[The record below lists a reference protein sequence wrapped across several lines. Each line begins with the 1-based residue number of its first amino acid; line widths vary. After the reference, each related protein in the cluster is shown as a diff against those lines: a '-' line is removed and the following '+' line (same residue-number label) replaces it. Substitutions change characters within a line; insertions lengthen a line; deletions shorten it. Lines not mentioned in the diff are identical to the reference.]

1 MTSPLYAEARKR
13 ILILDGAWGTQL
25 QNANLT
31 EADFRWPEADPLRM
45 YRGNF
50 DLLQLTKPDVIRAVH
65 RAYFEAGADIASTN
79 TFNSTTI
86 SQADYGTE
94 ALAYRMNVEGARLA
108 REVADEFEAQDGKK
122 RWVAGSVGPT
132 NRTATL
138 SPDVERPEFRNVTYD
153 DLVTAYSEA
162 ITGLMDGGADL
173 LLIETVFDTLNAKA
187 ALFAAQNVFEQ
198 KGRALP
204 IMLSG
209 TITDASGRTLSGQTP
224 EAFAVSTE
232 HANLFSLGL
241 NCALGADLLRPHLRS
256 IAANTEALVSV
267 HPNAGLPNA
276 FGEYDET
283 PEHTASVLADFAR
296 EGLVNIVGGCCG
308 TTPEHIRAIAE
319 AVRDI
324 KPRTAPELPPF
335 LRLSGLEAFTLTPE
349 TNFVNV
355 GERTNVTGSPK
366 FSKAILAGDF
376 EAGLKIARQQ
386 VQNGAQVVDINFDEG
401 MLDGEAA
408 MVKFLNLLAGEP
420 DISRVPLMLDSSK
433 WEILEAGLR
442 RVQGKAI
449 VNSISLKDG
458 EEKFLERARLLRR
471 YGAAAVV
478 MAFDE
483 RGQAD
488 NLERRKEI
496 TARAYKLLTEQ
507 ADFPPQDIIFD
518 PNVLTVATGIEEHD
532 RYALDFIEATR
543 WIKEN
548 LPLAKV
554 SGGISNV
561 SFSFRGNN
569 HVREA
574 MHAVFLYHAIRAG
587 LDMGIVN
594 AGMLAVYDDIEPELR
609 EAVEDVILARREDAT
624 ERLLTLSER
633 YKDVKRETATHN
645 AWREL
650 PVRERLTHSL
660 ISGISD
666 FVEQDAEEAYRELGS
681 PLKVIEGPLM
691 DGMNVVGDLFGAGKM
706 FLPQV
711 VKSARV
717 MKKAVAYLTP
727 YLEAEKS
734 ESSTKGKVLLATVK
748 GDVHDIGKNIVGVVL
763 ACNGYAVT
771 DLGVMV
777 QTDRILDEAEKL
789 GADVIGLS
797 GLITPSLDEM
807 VNVAR
812 EMTRRGV
819 KTPLLIGGATTSRA
833 HTAVKIDP
841 AYNGTVVHVLD
852 ASRAVT
858 VVNDLLTD
866 EATYAAQT
874 REQYDALR
882 ERHGERQ
889 VRLISIAE
897 ARARGLSALDAS
909 SLPPSPPLP
918 SPPPQG
924 ERELKESLSPLV
936 GETSRRDRGGIPPKP
951 KHLGRQVIHQP
962 LPDLLPYIDWTP
974 FFIAWE
980 MKGIYPNILTDPLRG
995 EEARKLFDDAQAMLR
1010 RVIED
1015 GSLQARGVVGLWP
1028 ARRVGDD
1035 IVVDAEGGWQM
1046 ADGKD
1051 SQSQTGPSAF
1061 SLQSSAVLHTL
1072 RQQRDQHTPNLALA
1086 DFVAEQGDHI
1096 GAFAVGIFGAEE
1108 LAREFEA
1115 QHDDYK
1121 AILVK
1126 AVADRLAEAF
1136 AEKLHRDVRVEYWGY
1151 APDEALD
1158 NTDLIK
1164 ERYQGI
1170 RPAPGYPAQPDHTEK
1185 RTIFGLLDAQSI
1197 GLSLT
1202 ESCAM
1207 FPAAAV
1213 SGLYFAHPDARYF
1226 AVGRIGRDQ
1235 VEDYARRKGWTLEE
1249 AERWLG
1255 PLLAYASA
1263 DGGVKDADGKRQ
1275 MADGK
1280 VSLSPGESGPSA
1292 LSLQPSAATGGSL

>member
-1 MTSPLYAEARKR
+1 MAANTNDIRAHANER
-13 ILILDGAWGTQL
+13 ILVLDGAWGTML
-25 QNANLT
+25 QRAELT
-31 EADFRWPEADPLRM
+31 EGDFRWDGADPLRM

-50 DLLQLTKPDVIRAVH
+50 DLLQLTRPAVIRDVH

-94 ALAYRMNVEGARLA
+94 HLARAMNEAGARLA
-108 REVADEFEAQDGKK
+108 REVADEFTARDGRP

-138 SPDVERPEFRNVTYD
+138 SPDVERPEFRNVTFD
-153 DLVTAYSEA
+153 DLVAAYVEQVE
-162 ITGLMDGGADL
+162 GLIAGGADL
-173 LLIETVFDTLNAKA
+173 ILIETVFDTLNAKA
-187 ALFAAQNVFEQ
+187 ALFACEEAFVSTG
-198 KGRALP
+198 KALP

-224 EAFAVSTE
+224 EAFVISTE
-232 HANLFSLGL
+232 HANLFSVGL
-241 NCALGADLLRPHLRS
+241 NCALGADLLRPHLRA
-256 IAANTEALVSV
+256 IAANAETLVSV

-283 PEHTASVLADFAR
+283 PEYTAAVLRSFAE

-308 TTPEHIRAIAE
+308 TTPEHIRAIVDAM
-319 AVRDI
+319 AGLP
-324 KPRTAPELPPF
+324 PRTTPTLPPY
-335 LRLSGLEAFTLTPE
+335 LRLSGLEAFTVTPE

-366 FSKAILAGDF
+366 FSKAILAGDYD
-376 EAGLKIARQQ
+376 AGLKIARQQ
-386 VQNGAQVVDINFDEG
+386 VQNGAQLVDVNFDEG

-433 WEILEAGLR
+433 WEILEAGLK
-442 RVQGKAI
+442 RVQGKAV

-458 EEKFLERARLLRR
+458 EATFLERARLLRR

-483 RGQAD
+483 HGQAD
-488 NLERRKEI
+488 NLERRQEI
-496 TARAYKLLTEQ
+496 TARAYRLLTQE
-507 ADFPPQDIIFD
+507 AGFAPQDIIFD
-518 PNVLTVATGIEEHD
+518 PNVLTVATGMEEHD

-543 WIKEN
+543 WIKAS
-548 LPLAKV
+548 LPGALV

-594 AGMLAVYDDIEPELR
+594 AGMLAVYEDIEPELR
-609 EAVEDVILARREDAT
+609 EAVEDVILARRSDAT
-624 ERLLTLSER
+624 ERLITLAES
-633 YKDVKRETATHN
+633 YKSVKREATAQS
-645 AWREL
+645 AWRDQ
-650 PVRERLTHSL
+650 PVADRLKHAL
-660 ISGISD
+660 VSGITD
-666 FVEQDAEEAYRELGS
+666 HVVEDAEEAYQLLGS
-681 PLKVIEGPLM
+681 PLAVIEGPLM

-717 MKKAVAYLTP
+717 MKRAVAHLTP
-727 YLEAEKS
+727 YLEAQKAAGEGGG
-734 ESSTKGKVLLATVK
+734 KGKVLLATVK

-763 ACNGYAVT
+763 ACNGYEVT

-777 QTDRILDEAEKL
+777 PTEKILDTAREMN
-789 GADVIGLS
+789 ADVIGLS

-841 AYNGTVVHVLD
+841 AYDGVVVHVLD
-852 ASRAVT
+852 ASRAVG
-858 VVNDLLTD
+858 VVNDLLTQP
-866 EATYAAQT
+866 EVLRERTRTEYAA
-874 REQYDALR
+874 LR
-882 ERHGERQ
+882 ARHGERQ
-889 VRLISIAE
+889 VRLIPLAE
-897 ARARGLSALDAS
+897 ARARAPRLSPA
-909 SLPPSPPLP
+909 LPPAP
-918 SPPPQG
+918 
-924 ERELKESLSPLV
+924 REP
-936 GETSRRDRGGIPPKP
+936 
-951 KHLGRQVIHQP
+951 GRQVIEQP
-962 LPDLLPYIDWTP
+962 IAGLLDYIDWTP

-995 EEARKLFDDAQAMLR
+995 PEARRLFDDAQTLLR
-1010 RVIED
+1010 RAVDE
-1015 GSLQARGVVGLWP
+1015 GLLTARGVIGLWP
-1028 ARRVGDD
+1028 ARREGDD
-1035 IVVDAEGGWQM
+1035 IVVEPAEHTDTLDHETHELAAGRLHSPQV
-1046 ADGKD
+1046 AR
-1051 SQSQTGPSAF
+1051 
-1061 SLQSSAVLHTL
+1061 LHTL
-1072 RQQRDQHTPNLALA
+1072 RQQRDQPTPNTALA
-1086 DFVAEQGDHI
+1086 DFVALRGDHV
-1096 GAFAVGIFGAEE
+1096 GAFAVAIHGAEE
-1108 LAREFEA
+1108 LARAFEA
-1115 QHDDYK
+1115 EHDDYSAIMIK
-1121 AILVK
+1121 AL
-1126 AVADRLAEAF
+1126 ADRLAEAF
-1136 AEKLHRDVRVEYWGY
+1136 AEKLHRDVRVRHWGY
-1151 APDEALD
+1151 APEEALGND
-1158 NTDLIK
+1158 DLIK
-1164 ERYQGI
+1164 ERYAGI

-1185 RTIFGLLDAQSI
+1185 RTLFQLLGAEDV

-1207 FPAAAV
+1207 SPAAAV
-1213 SGLYFAHPDARYF
+1213 SGLYFAHPEARYF

-1235 VEDYARRKGWTLEE
+1235 VEEYAARKGWTLSV

-1255 PLLAYASA
+1255 PMLAY
-1263 DGGVKDADGKRQ
+1263 DAAQVAERQ
-1275 MADGK
+1275 EQKAK
-1280 VSLSPGESGPSA
+1280 SEVPPKPSA
-1292 LSLQPSAATGGSL
+1292 LGAPPSASAVGGGQ

>member
-1 MTSPLYAEARKR
+1 M
-13 ILILDGAWGTQL
+13 LDGAWGTML
-25 QNANLT
+25 QRAGLT
-31 EADFRWPEADPLRM
+31 EGDFRWDEADPLRM

-50 DLLQLTKPDVIRAVH
+50 DLLQLTRPDVIKGVH

-79 TFNSTTI
+79 TFNSTVI

-94 ALAYRMNVEGARLA
+94 HLARAMNEAGARLA
-108 REVADEFEAQDGKK
+108 REVADEFTARDGRP

-138 SPDVERPEFRNVTYD
+138 SPDVERPEFRNVTFD
-153 DLVTAYSEA
+153 DLVAAYTEQVE
-162 ITGLMDGGADL
+162 GLIAGGADL
-173 LLIETVFDTLNAKA
+173 ILIETVFDTLNAKA
-187 ALFAAQNVFEQ
+187 ALFACEEVFARDG
-198 KGRALP
+198 KTLP

-241 NCALGADLLRPHLRS
+241 NCALGADLLRPHLRA

-283 PEHTASVLADFAR
+283 PEHTASVLRSFAE

-308 TTPEHIRAIAE
+308 TTPEHIRAIVE
-319 AVRDI
+319 AVSGLP
-324 KPRTAPELPPF
+324 PRTAPKLPPY
-335 LRLSGLEAFTLTPE
+335 LRLSGLEAFTVTPE

-366 FSKAILAGDF
+366 FSKAILAGDYD
-376 EAGLKIARQQ
+376 AGLKIARQQ
-386 VQNGAQVVDINFDEG
+386 VQNGAQLVDVNFDEG

-408 MVKFLNLLAGEP
+408 MVKFVNLLAGEP
-420 DISRVPLMLDSSK
+420 DISRVPLMLDSSR
-433 WEILEAGLR
+433 WEVLEAGLK
-442 RVQGKAI
+442 RVQGKAV

-458 EEKFLERARLLRR
+458 EAKFLERARLLRR

-483 RGQAD
+483 QGQAD
-488 NLERRKEI
+488 NLERRIEI
-496 TARAYKLLTEQ
+496 TSRAYRLLTGE
-507 ADFPPQDIIFD
+507 AGFPPQDIIFD
-518 PNVLTVATGIEEHD
+518 PNVLTVATGLEEHD

-543 WIKEN
+543 WIKAN
-548 LPLAKV
+548 LPGALV

-609 EAVEDVILARREDAT
+609 EAVEDVILARRPDAT
-624 ERLLTLSER
+624 ERLIELAES
-633 YKDVKRETATHN
+633 YKDVKREASAQS

-650 PVRERLTHSL
+650 PVAERLKHAL
-660 ISGISD
+660 VQGITD
-666 FVEQDAEEAYRELGS
+666 HVTEDAEEAYQLLGS
-681 PLKVIEGPLM
+681 PLAVIEGPLM

-717 MKKAVAYLTP
+717 MKRAVAHLTP
-727 YLEAEKS
+727 YLEAEQTG
-734 ESSTKGKVLLATVK
+734 SSGKGKILLATVK

-763 ACNGYAVT
+763 ACNGYQVT

-777 QTDRILDEAEKL
+777 PGEKILDEAKRL

-841 AYNGTVVHVLD
+841 AYDGTVVHVLD
-852 ASRAVT
+852 ASRAVG
-858 VVNDLLTD
+858 VVGDLLSD
-866 EATYAAQT
+866 AKAVQERT
-874 REQYDALR
+874 RTEYEALR

-889 VRLISIAE
+889 VRLIPLGE
-897 ARARGLSALDAS
+897 AR
-909 SLPPSPPLP
+909 
-918 SPPPQG
+918 
-924 ERELKESLSPLV
+924 ERAPRLSPAAV
-936 GETSRRDRGGIPPKP
+936 PAPHVP
-951 KHLGRQVIHQP
+951 GRTVIEQP
-962 LPDLLPYIDWTP
+962 ISELLAYIDWTP
-974 FFIAWE
+974 FLIAWE

-995 EEARKLFDDAQAMLR
+995 AEARKLFDDAQALLR
-1010 RVIED
+1010 RVIEEN
-1015 GSLQARGVVGLWP
+1015 LMTARGVIGLWP
-1028 ARRVGDD
+1028 AHREGDD
-1035 IVVDAEGGWQM
+1035 IVVETGAVEAVK
-1046 ADGKD
+1046 ADTLD
-1051 SQSQTGPSAF
+1051 HQTHELAAGRAP
-1061 SLQSSAVLHTL
+1061 LPPVTRLHTL
-1072 RQQRDQHTPNLALA
+1072 RQQRDQTTPNTALA
-1086 DFVAEQGDHI
+1086 DFVSLRGDHL
-1096 GAFAVGIFGAEE
+1096 GAFAVAIHGAEE
-1108 LAREFEA
+1108 LAREYER
-1115 QHDDYK
+1115 QHDDYMS
-1121 AILVK
+1121 ILTK

-1136 AEKLHRDVRVEYWGY
+1136 AEKLHRDVRTGYWGY
-1151 APDEALD
+1151 ATDETLSND
-1158 NTDLIK
+1158 DLIR
-1164 ERYQGI
+1164 ERYDGI

-1185 RTIFGLLDAQSI
+1185 RTIFGLLNAEEI
-1197 GLSLT
+1197 GLKLT

-1207 FPAAAV
+1207 TPAAAV
-1213 SGLYFAHPDARYF
+1213 SGLYFAHPEARYF

-1235 VEDYARRKGWTLEE
+1235 VEEYAERKGWTLEE

-1255 PLLAYASA
+1255 PILAY
-1263 DGGVKDADGKRQ
+1263 DPGKLPAPPPQ
-1275 MADGK
+1275 PTAH
-1280 VSLSPGESGPSA
+1280 SP
-1292 LSLQPSAATGGSL
+1292 QPVRGAR

>member
-1 MTSPLYAEARKR
+1 MTHDPQHDRATALREQARQR

-25 QNANLT
+25 QRANLT

-94 ALAYRMNVEGARLA
+94 ALAYAMNREGARLA
-108 REVADEFEAQDGKK
+108 REVADEFEARDGKK

-138 SPDVERPEFRNVTYD
+138 SPDVERPEFRNVTFD
-153 DLVTAYSEA
+153 DLVAAYSEA
-162 ITGLMDGGADL
+162 ITGLMEGGADL

-187 ALFAAQNVFEQ
+187 ALFAAQEVFGAQ
-198 KGRALP
+198 GRELP
-204 IMLSG
+204 VMLSG

-232 HANLFSLGL
+232 HASLFSLGL
-241 NCALGADLLRPHLRS
+241 NCALGADLLRPHLRA
-256 IAANTEALVSV
+256 IAASTQALVSV

-283 PEHTASVLADFAR
+283 PEHTASVIADFAR

-308 TTPEHIRAIAE
+308 TTPEHIRAMAE
-319 AVRDI
+319 AVRGLP
-324 KPRTAPELPPF
+324 PRQAPERPPY

-355 GERTNVTGSPK
+355 GERTNVTGSPR
-366 FSKAILAGDF
+366 FSKAILAGDYD
-376 EAGLKIARQQ
+376 AGLKIARQQ
-386 VQNGAQVVDINFDEG
+386 VTSGAQVVDINFDEG

-408 MVKFLNLLAGEP
+408 MIKFLNLLAGEP

-433 WEILEAGLR
+433 WEILEAGLK
-442 RVQGKAI
+442 RVQGKAV

-483 RGQAD
+483 QGQAD
-488 NLERRKEI
+488 NLARRQEI
-496 TARAYKLLTEQ
+496 TSRAYRLLTEE
-507 ADFPPQDIIFD
+507 AAFPPQDIIFD

-594 AGMLAVYDDIEPELR
+594 AGMLAVYEDIEPELR

-633 YKDVKRETATHN
+633 YKDIKREASAQN
-645 AWREL
+645 AWREW
-650 PVRERLTHSL
+650 PVRERLQHSL
-660 ISGISD
+660 VSGISD
-666 FVEQDAEEAYRELGS
+666 FVDEDAEAAYQELGS
-681 PLKVIEGPLM
+681 PLAVIEGPLM

-727 YLEAEKS
+727 YLEAEKA

-763 ACNGYAVT
+763 ACNGYQVT

-777 QTDRILDEAEKL
+777 QTEKILDEAERI

-841 AYNGTVVHVLD
+841 AYEGTVVHVLD

-858 VVNDLLTD
+858 VTNDLLTD
-866 EATYAAQT
+866 EASYRAKT
-874 REQYDALR
+874 RQEYDALR
-882 ERHGERQ
+882 ERHSERQ
-889 VRLISIAE
+889 VRLLSLAE
-897 ARARGLSALDAS
+897 ARARGPELGT
-909 SLPPSPPLP
+909 PPVPAPR
-918 SPPPQG
+918 Q
-924 ERELKESLSPLV
+924 
-936 GETSRRDRGGIPPKP
+936 
-951 KHLGRQVIHQP
+951 LGRQVIEQP
-962 LPDLLPYIDWTP
+962 IEGLLPFIDWTP

-995 EEARKLFDDAQAMLR
+995 EEARKLFGDAQALLQ
-1010 RVIED
+1010 RVTQD
-1015 GSLQARGVVGLWP
+1015 GSLTARGVLGLWP

-1035 IVVDAEGGWQM
+1035 IEVDGRGVIGDGEEGE
-1046 ADGKD
+1046 
-1051 SQSQTGPSAF
+1051 PSTITHQP
-1061 SLQSSAVLHTL
+1061 STLHTL
-1072 RQQRDQHTPNLALA
+1072 RQQRDQTTPNTALA
-1086 DFVAEQGDHI
+1086 DFVAPQGDHV

-1108 LAREFEA
+1108 LARRFEA
-1115 QHDDYK
+1115 EHDDYNS
-1121 AILVK
+1121 ILVK

-1136 AEKLHRDVRVEYWGY
+1136 AEKLHRDVRIEHWGY
-1151 APDEALD
+1151 AEGEKLENA
-1158 NTDLIK
+1158 DLIK

-1185 RTIFGLLDAQSI
+1185 RTLFGLLNAEEV
-1197 GLSLT
+1197 GLHLT

-1207 FPAAAV
+1207 TPAAAV
-1213 SGLYFAHPDARYF
+1213 SGLYFAHPEARYF

-1235 VEDYARRKGWTLEE
+1235 VEDYAARKGWTLEE

-1255 PLLAYASA
+1255 PLLAYASDDGRSMMVDGERQKSSTINHQPSTA
-1263 DGGVKDADGKRQ
+1263 GGVNA
-1275 MADGK
+1275 
-1280 VSLSPGESGPSA
+1280 
-1292 LSLQPSAATGGSL
+1292 

>member
-1 MTSPLYAEARKR
+1 MSTDIRAEARKR

-25 QNANLT
+25 QQAGLT
-31 EADFRWPEADPLRM
+31 EADFRWDDADPLRM

-94 ALAYRMNVEGARLA
+94 GMAYEMNVQGARLA
-108 REVADEFEAQDGKK
+108 REVADEFTARDGKP
-122 RWVAGSVGPT
+122 RWVAGSIGPT

-153 DLVTAYSEA
+153 GLVEAYTDA
-162 ITGLMDGGADL
+162 AAGLIEGGADL
-173 LLIETVFDTLNAKA
+173 LLLETVFDTLNAKA
-187 ALFAAQNVFEQ
+187 ALFACEEAFART
-198 KGRALP
+198 GRTLP
-204 IMLSG
+204 VMLSG

-224 EAFAVSTE
+224 EAFAISTG

-241 NCALGADLLRPHLRS
+241 NCALGADLLRPHLRE

-283 PEHTASVLADFAR
+283 PEQTAAVLGEFAR
-296 EGLVNIVGGCCG
+296 SGLVNIVGGCCG

-319 AVRDI
+319 AVRDVP
-324 KPRTAPELPPF
+324 PRTAPEQPAV
-335 LRLSGLEAFTLTPE
+335 LRLSGLEPLNVTPE
-349 TNFVNV
+349 LNFVNV

-366 FSKAILAGDF
+366 FAKAILAGDYD
-376 EAGLKIARQQ
+376 AGLKIARQQ
-386 VQNGAQVVDINFDEG
+386 VENGAQIVDVNFDEG

-433 WEILEAGLR
+433 WEILEAGLK
-442 RVQGKAI
+442 RVQGKAV

-483 RGQAD
+483 QGQAD

-496 TARAYKLLTEQ
+496 TARAYRLLTE
-507 ADFPPQDIIFD
+507 DVKFPPQDIIFD

-532 RYALDFIEATR
+532 RYAIDFIEATR
-543 WIKEN
+543 WIKAN
-548 LPLAKV
+548 LPGALV

-594 AGMLAVYDDIEPELR
+594 AGMLAVYEDIEPELR
-609 EAVEDVILARREDAT
+609 DAVEDVILARQTDAT
-624 ERLLTLSER
+624 ERLLELADR
-633 YKDVKRETATHN
+633 YKGIKREVGAGSP
-645 AWREL
+645 WRDL
-650 PVRERLTHSL
+650 PVQERLKHAL
-660 ISGISD
+660 VQGIAD
-666 FVEQDAEEAYRELGS
+666 FVDQDAEEAYQELGS
-681 PLKVIEGPLM
+681 PLLVIEGPLM

-717 MKKAVAYLTP
+717 MKRAVAYLTP
-727 YLEAEKS
+727 YMEAEKQ
-734 ESSTKGKVLLATVK
+734 EAGGKGKVLMATVK

-763 ACNGYAVT
+763 ACNGYQVT

-777 QTDRILDEAEKL
+777 PTDKILDEAVRI

-807 VNVAR
+807 VTVAR
-812 EMTRRGV
+812 EMTRRGM
-819 KTPLLIGGATTSRA
+819 TQPLLIGGATTSRA

-841 AYNGTVVHVLD
+841 AYPGPVVHVLD

-858 VVNDLLTD
+858 TTADLLAD
-866 EATYAAQT
+866 PRGVQERI
-874 REQYDALR
+874 REEYDALR
-882 ERHGERQ
+882 ERHGERTI
-889 VRLISIAE
+889 RLISIE
-897 ARARGLSALDAS
+897 AARERA
-909 SLPPSPPLP
+909 PI
-918 SPPPQG
+918 
-924 ERELKESLSPLV
+924 LSPTV
-936 GETSRRDRGGIPPKP
+936 PPAP
-951 KHLGRQVIHQP
+951 REPGRQVIEQP
-962 LPDLLPYIDWTP
+962 IAELLEFIDWTP

-995 EEARKLFDDAQAMLR
+995 EEARKLFADAQALLHR
-1010 RVIED
+1010 AIDE
-1015 GSLQARGVVGLWP
+1015 GLLTARGVIGLWP
-1028 ARRVGDD
+1028 AQRDGDD
-1035 IVVDAEGGWQM
+1035 IAVQVSPDVPAGETLDFATHELAAGREALPGVVH
-1046 ADGKD
+1046 
-1051 SQSQTGPSAF
+1051 
-1061 SLQSSAVLHTL
+1061 LHTL
-1072 RQQRDQHTPNLALA
+1072 RQQREQNTPNVALA
-1086 DFVAEQGDHI
+1086 DFVAPHGDHI
-1096 GAFAVGIFGAEE
+1096 GAFAVAIHGADE
-1108 LAREFEA
+1108 LARAFEA
-1115 QHDDYK
+1115 EHDDYNS
-1121 AILVK
+1121 ILVK

-1136 AEKLHRDVRVEYWGY
+1136 AEKLHRDVRTKHWGY
-1151 APDEALD
+1151 APDEALRND
-1158 NTDLIK
+1158 DLIR
-1164 ERYQGI
+1164 ERYDGI

-1185 RTIFGLLDAQSI
+1185 RTLFRLLNAQEI
-1197 GLSLT
+1197 GLELT

-1207 FPAAAV
+1207 WPAAAV
-1213 SGLYFAHPDARYF
+1213 SGFYFAHPNSRYF

-1235 VEDYARRKGWTLEE
+1235 IEDYAQRKGMPLAEV
-1249 AERWLG
+1249 ERWLG
-1255 PLLAYASA
+1255 PILAYDPARVA
-1263 DGGVKDADGKRQ
+1263 DGGRQ
-1275 MADGK
+1275 KAE
-1280 VSLSPGESGPSA
+1280 SEATGEPSA
-1292 LSLQPSAATGGSL
+1292 IGLQPSAAAGGRP